1 MKHREGKFVQSN
13 LHKTGILLN
22 FGSRR
27 YICTSNLWFI
37 GLFFCA
43 AALDF
48 TQPRK
53 ERRGDCG
60 VLDDGIRLPVRRR
73 RGSSR
78 QGHAFWGAKMVR
90 RLDDIG
96 YLDANMFDAALGE
109 VEFEHVLKKI
119 IEHFGAGGGVIFE
132 LNRKTGE
139 ISNWIGPGLEGGA
152 QDYIEHLNAINP
164 RMRYSLRHA
173 PGHVMYEGVFT
184 NDHAMD
190 RNEFYDAIHRLS
202 GFRYFLGSR
211 LYDEGDVSVFHS
223 VEFTPKH
230 GHPEKDKI
238 NTFVRTSSNL
248 GKAWK
253 LAKTQAADEANDG
266 DQFVFRHLPW
276 AIFAVD
282 ENGRVTPQNGP
293 GQDFVYRGPMSLVD
307 GRLISGSTDLNN
319 AISVFLKRAISGQSG
334 SMPLPLGDESLPL
347 IMQSLPVPDRRTAF
361 LFIRDARQSTGFFSK
376 VLPGLFGLTAAE
388 IRIVNVLAEGRDL
401 QSVADNLQLSRNTVR
416 NHLQAIYGKTGTSN
430 RVELL
435 TQLMGLI
442 DNA

>member
-1 MKHREGKFVQSN
+1 M
-13 LHKTGILLN
+13 
-22 FGSRR
+22 
-27 YICTSNLWFI
+27 
-37 GLFFCA
+37 
-43 AALDF
+43 
-48 TQPRK
+48 P
-53 ERRGDCG
+53 
-60 VLDDGIRLPVRRR
+60 
-73 RGSSR
+73 
-78 QGHAFWGAKMVR
+78 WGTYAVR

-109 VEFEHVLKKI
+109 VEFDHVLKKI

-184 NDHAMD
+184 NEHAMD
-190 RNEFYDAIHRLS
+190 RNEFYDAIQRLS

-230 GHPEKDKI
+230 GHPEKEKI
-238 NTFVRTSSNL
+238 NTFVRTSANL

-253 LAKTQAADEANDG
+253 LAKTQSAGEETDG
-266 DQFVFRHLPW
+266 NQFVFQHLPW

-282 ENGRVTPQNGP
+282 QNGQVTPQNGP
-293 GQDFVYRGPMSLVD
+293 GRDFVYRGGPMSLVE
-307 GRLISGSTDLNN
+307 GRFISGSNDLNN
-319 AISVFLKRAISGQSG
+319 TISVFLRRAVSGQSG
-334 SMPLPLGDESLPL
+334 SMPLPVGDGALPL
-347 IMQSLPVPDRRTAF
+347 IMQSLSVPGRQAAF
-361 LFIRDARQSTGFFSK
+361 LFIRDARQSGGFFSEI
-376 VLPGLFGLTAAE
+376 LPGLFGLTAAE
-388 IRIVNVLAEGRDL
+388 VRIVNVLTEGRDL
-401 QSVADNLQLSRNTVR
+401 QSVADDLRLSRNTVR

-442 DNA
+442 DNS